1 MAKIV
6 GIDFGAQ
13 MSGNTVI
20 AHIIDEKIEFNQVA
34 KKQNTDS
41 WLKITVKEI
50 KPETVYMDAPL
61 SLPKAYYGQGNNFHY
76 RLADIE
82 TRAMSPMFVGG
93 LTARAMS
100 LKNQFEGIHF
110 FEVYPAYFQ
119 SKIVQS
125 NHYKKDIDKF
135 LSDLLKKIPLP
146 LADTPDNWHQI
157 DALMAL
163 ISGLRHQKNEH
174 LSIGETKEGIIII

>member
-20 AHIIDEKIEFNQVA
+20 AYIIDEKIEFDQVA

-41 WLKITVKEI
+41 WLKATIKEI
-50 KPETVYMDAPL
+50 KPEIVYIDAPL
-61 SLPKAYYGQGNNFHY
+61 SLPKAYYGNGQNFHY
-76 RLADIE
+76 RSADIE
-82 TRAMSPMFVGG
+82 TRAMSPMFLGG

-100 LKNQFEGIHF
+100 LKSQFEGTHF

-119 SKIVQS
+119 SKIIQS

-146 LADTPDNWHQI
+146 LANTPDNWHQM

-163 ISGLRHQKNEH
+163 TSGLRHQKNKH
-174 LSIGETKEGIIII
+174 LSIGETNEGIIII

>member
-20 AHIIDEKIEFNQVA
+20 AYIIDEKIEFDQVA

-41 WLKITVKEI
+41 WLKATIKEI
-50 KPETVYMDAPL
+50 KPEIVYIDAPL
-61 SLPKAYYGQGNNFHY
+61 SLPKAYYGNGQNFHY
-76 RLADIE
+76 RSADIE
-82 TRAMSPMFVGG
+82 TRAMSPMFLGW

-100 LKNQFEGIHF
+100 LKSQFEGTHF

-119 SKIVQS
+119 SKIIQS

-146 LADTPDNWHQI
+146 LANTPDNWHQM

-163 ISGLRHQKNEH
+163 TSGLRHQKNKH
-174 LSIGETKEGIIII
+174 LSIGETNEGIIII

>member
-1 MAKIV
+1 M
-6 GIDFGAQ
+6 
-13 MSGNTVI
+13 
-20 AHIIDEKIEFNQVA
+20 
-34 KKQNTDS
+34 KKLNSIKLQKKRNTDS
-41 WLKITVKEI
+41 WLEITIKEI
-50 KPETVYMDAPL
+50 KPETIYMDAPL

-82 TRAMSPMFVGG
+82 TRAMSPMFLGG

-119 SKIVQS
+119 SKIVRS
-125 NHYKKDIDKF
+125 NHYKKDMDKF
-135 LSDLLKKIPLP
+135 LSDLHKKIPLP

-163 ISGLRHQKNEH
+163 ISGLKASKKRTFKHWRN
-174 LSIGETKEGIIII
+174 